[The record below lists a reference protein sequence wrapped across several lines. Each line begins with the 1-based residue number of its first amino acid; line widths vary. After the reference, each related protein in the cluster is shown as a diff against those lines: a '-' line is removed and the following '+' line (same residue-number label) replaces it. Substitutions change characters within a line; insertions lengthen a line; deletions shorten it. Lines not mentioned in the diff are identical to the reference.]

1 MYIVNVSLKKGGSRN
16 VVPLKAVILMKD
28 RRIIARKLFLSGD
41 QYRLMT
47 VEVLY
52 FVLLHERHYK

>member
-41 QYRLMT
+41 QYRMT

-52 FVLLHERHYK
+52 FVLLHQRHYK